1 MLIPYFGRHGACDMV
16 AMSGRRGSI
25 RKGRRFVK
33 WLLGLALTVTA
44 LSGILHWVVAP
55 PTGLVRSF
63 YSDVDFAGDPLVQDR
78 TTEVSLAFLDRDP
91 TLPRRFFSVQ
101 WRGYWYLPEAQTVT
115 VYAGA
120 DDRVVLSWW
129 TVRSYS
135 GATSA
140 WARTRSARRSPWA
153 PARARR
159 YCEPRAIFAPSRR
172 RRRIQGF

>member
-1 MLIPYFGRHGACDMV
+1 M
-16 AMSGRRGSI
+16 
-25 RKGRRFVK
+25 K

-120 DDRVVLSWW
+120 DDRVDVLVDGTFVLRRNFSVG
-129 TVRSYS
+129 THTIVETIAL
-135 GATSA
+135 GAGA
-140 WARTRSARRSPWA
+140 GP
-153 PARARR
+153 PLLRA
-159 YCEPRAIFAPSRR
+159 
-172 RRRIQGF
+172 